1 MPEAAAA
8 FLPHGG
14 LTRVIATSRGEGWGG
29 LARQVALE
37 PLPATQR
44 ARLLLGREP
53 AGEDGL
59 GAVRLAIEVDGWTAG
74 LAPLRDNTRR
84 RGRRPVDTHHAPGPG
99 PRPGLLRRV
108 AAGARGTGPA
118 GCAAGGGT
126 GGLAADG
133 PALVPGT
140 LRAGGGVAGHRG
152 HRGASCPRRVGLG
165 LAGRSRRPGDGR
177 GLAKDAEPGRNR
189 GCRRGARALPAGLV

>member
-1 MPEAAAA
+1 MPEAAA

-29 LARQVALE
+29 LARQVALG

-59 GAVRLAIEVDGWTAG
+59 GAVRLAIEVDGWPAG

-108 AAGARGTGPA
+108 AAAARFGSCGLRHWRRNR
-118 GCAAGGGT
+118 
-126 GGLAADG
+126 GLAGDG

-140 LRAGGGVAGHRG
+140 LRAGHRVAGHRG
-152 HRGASCPRRVGLG
+152 CRSASCLHRVGLG
-165 LAGRSRRPGDGR
+165 PAGRSW
-177 GLAKDAEPGRNR
+177 
-189 GCRRGARALPAGLV
+189 